1 MGRSYTGHRHPDDSN
16 FQPSTLEKLSSVQPN
31 NHVFDLVE
39 SSRSRKRRFSN
50 GQTKTPESPPQSNT
64 TSSDSQM
71 EQNGSE
77 IYHQDIFLQFDS
89 MAQMFPPDHLH
100 SSSHMP
106 SSGGVQSF
114 ESEFDSTEGDKWL
127 ENFAY
132 SLHSEVF

>member
-1 MGRSYTGHRHPDDSN
+1 
-16 FQPSTLEKLSSVQPN
+16 
-31 NHVFDLVE
+31 
-39 SSRSRKRRFSN
+39 
-50 GQTKTPESPPQSNT
+50 
-64 TSSDSQM
+64 M
-71 EQNGSE
+71 EQNPSE

-100 SSSHMP
+100 SSSQMP

-114 ESEFDSTEGDKWL
+114 ESEFDTTEGDKWL